1 MTPEA
6 VALRDYMS
14 DLSEEAWYAG
24 WQTDVEY
31 ALWDAVEHGPR
42 RYGRLELSE
51 RHVTKLRELSVA
63 CGGWIRFDDAAND
76 EVFVPIEVWK
86 RLAAERAAD
95 PSRPAV

>member
-1 MTPEA
+1 MSPEA
-6 VALRDYMS
+6 AALRDYMS
-14 DLSEEAWYAG
+14 ELSEEAWYAG
-24 WQTDVEY
+24 WMMDLEY

-42 RYGRLELSE
+42 SYGRLELSAQ
-51 RHVTKLRELSVA
+51 HVTKLRALSAA
-63 CGGWIRFDDAAND
+63 CGGWIRFDDVAGD